1 MTIYSDVEPIAIPI
15 MKTPE
20 ELANEE
26 IRAINGYS
34 FIQRYLDT

>member
-1 MTIYSDVEPIAIPI
+1 MTIYSDVEPIAIPV

-26 IRAINGYS
+26 IRAIK
-34 FIQRYLDT
+34 D